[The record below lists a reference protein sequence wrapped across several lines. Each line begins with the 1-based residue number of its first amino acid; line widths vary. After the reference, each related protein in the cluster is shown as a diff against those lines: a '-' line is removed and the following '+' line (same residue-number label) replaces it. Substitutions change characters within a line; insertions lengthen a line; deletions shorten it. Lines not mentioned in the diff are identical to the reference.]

1 MGKQAKKMKPVF
13 APPTSEPVAEGA
25 GSRVRLTVN
34 SVAVGGVMCKAGDF
48 IGPNVDGWPAHR
60 VEAHLR
66 DGRAEVVTE

>member
-1 MGKQAKKMKPVF
+1 MAKQAKKTKPVPVPAASQPLDEAT
-13 APPTSEPVAEGA
+13 AP
-25 GSRVRLTVN
+25 RVRLTVN
-34 SVAVGGVMCKAGDF
+34 TVAVGGVMCKAGDL